1 MTSRMRVISLVLVTF
16 AVAASPALAQRG
28 GRANRTAL
36 LRRQVEQLFM
46 QQARNQLGL
55 SNDQVAKVQ
64 QVVGE
69 FAGTRLQLDLTERAL
84 TTALRDQLR
93 PGIAAN
99 GDSVATLVTAL
110 NANRVANAV
119 SFQSEMTALS
129 KVLTPVQLGQFQL
142 LNDRLLERIR
152 ELQQQRP
159 APAAGGGGVM
169 PGMPPPDSGS
179 STPA

>member
-1 MTSRMRVISLVLVTF
+1 MTMQRRWALAL
-16 AVAASPALAQRG
+16 VAAGAVLLAAPAAAQRG
-28 GRANRTAL
+28 ARGGNRAAL
-36 LRRQVEQLFM
+36 LRRQIEQLFM

-55 SNDQVAKVQ
+55 SSDQAVKVQ
-64 QVVGE
+64 QVVGQ
-69 FAGTRLQLDLTERAL
+69 FAGTRLELDLTERSL

-93 PGIAAN
+93 PGIAAD
-99 GDSVATLVTAL
+99 GDSVARLVSAL

-119 SFQSEMTALS
+119 SFQNEMTALS

-159 APAAGGGGVM
+159 AAPAGGAMAPAASDSL
-169 PGMPPPDSGS
+169 PPH
-179 STPA
+179 

>member
-1 MTSRMRVISLVLVTF
+1 MTLRMRVTSMVLLAF
-16 AVAASPALAQRG
+16 AVAASPASAQRG
-28 GRANRTAL
+28 GRVNRTAL

-55 SNDQVAKVQ
+55 STDQVGKVQ

-69 FAGTRLQLDLTERAL
+69 FAGSRLQLDLTERAL
-84 TTALRDQLR
+84 NTALRDQLR
-93 PGIAAN
+93 PGIAAD
-99 GDSVATLVTAL
+99 GDSVAKLVTAL

-119 SFQSEMTALS
+119 SFQNEMTALS

-159 APAAGGGGVM
+159 APAAPGGGVL
-169 PGMPPPDSGS
+169 PGAAPADTGS
-179 STPA
+179 STPE